1 MPVDEDAGQ
10 SGGHGRS
17 KLDSN
22 DPRAQR
28 TRRKLID
35 AFHASIAES
44 SPAAMS
50 VAALTRAAGV
60 NRTSFYSHFS
70 SPEDLAIHALSELF
84 DVVSAADII
93 RRAEHAVPAE
103 EASRQALRDIVGFV
117 SERRE
122 SYARVLGP
130 GAAPRLVRA
139 VTDAFAERTAAS
151 LQRIENCPPGADIR
165 VTARFLAGGVLG
177 VIGAWLSDEPPGC
190 SPDELVEALVR
201 CLPDWLNTDDPPPG
215 RHGQGRRK
223 ERRKEEEKEGKRKWQ
238 DV

>member
-1 MPVDEDAGQ
+1 MAVDEDAGQ
-10 SGGHGRS
+10 GGSRSRS
-17 KLDSN
+17 KLSSN

-35 AFHASIAES
+35 AFHAEIAES
-44 SPAAMS
+44 YPAAMS

-70 SPEDLAIHALSELF
+70 SPEDLAIHALSELL
-84 DVVSAADII
+84 DVVGEADII
-93 RRAEHAVPAE
+93 RRSEHAVPAE
-103 EASRQALRDIVGFV
+103 EASRQALRDIVDFV

-151 LQRIENCPPGADIR
+151 LGRIENCPPGADLR

-177 VIGAWLSDEPPGC
+177 VIGTWLSDESPGC
-190 SPDELVEALVR
+190 SPDELVGALVQ
-201 CLPDWLNTDDPPPG
+201 CLPAWLNTDDPPP
-215 RHGQGRRK
+215 RRN
-223 ERRKEEEKEGKRKWQ
+223 G
-238 DV
+238 